1 MNRNSLRK
9 DWFFPIHEAP
19 VLATVTHNGVV
30 RNVPVPHKKALVAAD
45 TGHIVGI
52 VGAGYKLFTN
62 QEAVNLYQKFC
73 LEAFPH
79 LGQSTSG

>member
-19 VLATVTHNGVV
+19 VLATVTHKGEA

-45 TGHIVGI
+45 TPL
-52 VGAGYKLFTN
+52 ADRL
-62 QEAVNLYQKFC
+62 
-73 LEAFPH
+73 
-79 LGQSTSG
+79 SGMACIS